1 MSLRTILLL
10 PLLALTCQTA
20 TTAGIPSERP
30 DHLEPLSPFR
40 SGSYFTK
47 VRSLLKL
54 DAPSFLQMI
63 VRPSFSPEYA
73 VRLHG
78 PDGDTAIDRTTKFL
92 LTRATASTNISQAT
106 PSVIKDLRGNILSR
120 TEAKEVTVL
129 FTTAELSKP
138 LAMRVYK
145 VWQRMLE
152 RTRKP
157 EMEINGL
164 DGVTYEF
171 RAGNTCGETWSPR
184 EGKSPFLLVELGESL
199 FRYCIAPRE
208 RLPEAAKA
216 IEEKAAKLEKYLDE
230 HPR

>member
-1 MSLRTILLL
+1 M
-10 PLLALTCQTA
+10 
-20 TTAGIPSERP
+20 
-30 DHLEPLSPFR
+30 
-40 SGSYFTK
+40 
-47 VRSLLKL
+47 KL

-63 VRPSFSPEYA
+63 VRTSFNPEYA

-78 PDGDTAIDRTTKFL
+78 PDGETDINRTTKFL
-92 LTRATASTNISQAT
+92 LTRATASTNIGQAA
-106 PSVIKDLRGNILSR
+106 PSVIKDLRGNIIRR
-120 TEAKEVTVL
+120 TEEKEVTVH
-129 FTTAELSKP
+129 FATAELSKP

-152 RTRKP
+152 RTRKA
-157 EMEINGL
+157 EMDFVGK
-164 DGVTYEF
+164 DGAFYEF
-171 RAGNTCGETWSPR
+171 RAGNTCGQTWSPR
-184 EGKSPFLLVELGESL
+184 EGKSPFLLVALGESL